1 MKWAES
7 EKRREGKRREE
18 KKENQKRESLR
29 RKKIQ
34 VREKVGQL
42 RNTVFSQ

>member
-1 MKWAES
+1 MG
-7 EKRREGKRREE
+7 RVRIREE
-18 KKENQKRESLR
+18 KRKRKEKKKNIKEETVR

-34 VREKVGQL
+34 VREEVGKS